1 MEESTELGRPTQV
14 LLCIVSEGTKYCP
27 NIVSKDGKCLL
38 HNQLEEKK
46 IFSKKLEEAE
56 QLIIKRDQQRIK
68 NIIQTNPQIYK
79 VNSSELTALNQ
90 PNWIWNEYM
99 NYYGQFDEDG
109 NLVICCQCSA
119 CKRENFECLTEKQK
133 ENVHCIDCQCRHC
146 VCEARNKAGRVPH
159 NYPVPAY
166 WDNACRGSC
175 ESCRQK
181 IEDSETCIII

>member
-1 MEESTELGRPTQV
+1 M
-14 LLCIVSEGTKYCP
+14 
-27 NIVSKDGKCLL
+27 
-38 HNQLEEKK
+38 
-46 IFSKKLEEAE
+46 
-56 QLIIKRDQQRIK
+56 IIKRDQALFQKEKLRIK

-79 VNSSELTALNQ
+79 VNSDEKTALNK
-90 PNWIWNEYM
+90 PNWIWNEYR

-133 ENVHCIDCQCRHC
+133 ENLHCIDCQCRAC

-175 ESCRQK
+175 ESCKQV
-181 IEDSETCIII
+181 IENSETCIII